1 MATSE
6 EEQAVST
13 EEKVGE
19 EVVPGATEGE
29 TEKKDDSAT
38 SDEEKRE
45 EATDTTGEEEAQA
58 ETEEK
63 PKKLGGFQRKLRRT
77 QAQLE
82 AAQAEADHWRGQ
94 ALAKPKA
101 TETTT
106 TVEAK
111 PKPKISDFAI
121 KEEDGGGYDHAA
133 FTEELADW
141 KVGQRLAE
149 RDAEQQKSQIQTEQ
163 QRLGQDFLEREVA
176 FSDSLPE
183 NLEEGEGYDEVAGAA
198 IGLLGQ
204 LNNPATAEIAT
215 AITAS
220 DQGPQMLYF
229 LGQNP
234 DELQRIAKLSPKAAV
249 MSLGVIAAK
258 LAENTQ
264 EKGQETRTPVVSG
277 APPPPA
283 RIRKPSGARKLR
295 PDDPAT
301 AGQMSPEEWLKARR
315 AQVRSRA

>member
-1 MATSE
+1 MSPE
-6 EEQAVST
+6 EKTAVST
-13 EEKVGE
+13 EKAGEVE
-19 EVVPGATEGE
+19 EVVAPGTTKDEKPDESE
-29 TEKKDDSAT
+29 TPEA
-38 SDEEKRE
+38 ERE
-45 EATDTTGEEEAQA
+45 EASETTGAEEEV
-58 ETEEK
+58 EEVEK

-82 AAQAEADHWRGQ
+82 AAQADSDYWRGQ
-94 ALAKPKA
+94 ALAKPKE
-101 TETTT
+101 TETT

-111 PKPKISDFAI
+111 SKPKPADFAI

-133 FTEELADW
+133 FTEALADW

-163 QRLGQDFLEREVA
+163 QRMGQDFLEREVA

-283 RIRKPSGARKLR
+283 RIKKPSGGRKLR